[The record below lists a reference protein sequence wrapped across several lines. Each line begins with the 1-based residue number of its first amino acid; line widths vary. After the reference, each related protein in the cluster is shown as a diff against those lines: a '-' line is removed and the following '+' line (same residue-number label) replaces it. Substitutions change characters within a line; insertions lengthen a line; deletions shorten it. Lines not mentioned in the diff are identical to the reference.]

1 MTTSK
6 TNVPEGALD
15 RSAIGHLVGH
25 HPSSKIGFYGVTPVT
40 QQASAAAG
48 TDAATT
54 QALANALRT
63 ALLNLGFIA

>member
-1 MTTSK
+1 M
-6 TNVPEGALD
+6 PRHEGSLD
-15 RSAIGHLVGH
+15 RTAWSRLVGL
-25 HPSSKIGFYGVTPVT
+25 SATDTIGFYGATPVA

-48 TDAATT
+48 TDATTT

>member
-1 MTTSK
+1 M
-6 TNVPEGALD
+6 PIQEGALD
-15 RSAIGHLVGH
+15 RSAIQNLIGLAA
-25 HPSSKIGFYGVTPVT
+25 SDKISFYGVAKVS